1 MGRMSSLLVG
11 GLIGAGVAMYLQSER
26 GADAR
31 KRLVNLR
38 DQYMDQYGDVIEQGK
53 IRATELINTGKETL
67 DTTLAQGQDL
77 VNTAVEKART
87 TMDQGQG
94 EGEAKP
100 QEQQASAKQF

>member
-1 MGRMSSLLVG
+1 MGRMTSLFVG

-31 KRLVNLR
+31 KRLTDLR
-38 DQYMDQYGDVIEQGK
+38 DQTMDRYGDVLEQGK

-87 TMDQGQG
+87 TMQD
-94 EGEAKP
+94 EP
-100 QEQQASAKQF
+100 QEASTKQF